1 MQRPGGA
8 DPLPRRSGAH
18 PGGRAQPALRGRRG
32 GAALGAGGAAGVH
45 RREAAQPVG
54 IELVAQPLHGHDLG
68 GQQRVAELVE
78 VVGGEPGGRGG
89 QPLQPRR
96 QPTLG
101 AHGQPLHACGQPLWP
116 CGQPLW
122 PCGQPAQP
130 RGRPSDA
137 GF

>member
-8 DPLPRRSGAH
+8 DPLPRRRGAH

-32 GAALGAGGAAGVH
+32 GADLGARGAAGVH
-45 RREAAQPVG
+45 RREAAQLDG
-54 IELVAQPLHGHDLG
+54 FELVAQPLHGHDLG

-78 VVGGEPGGRGG
+78 VVGGELADRGG

-101 AHGQPLHACGQPLWP
+101 AHGQPAR
-116 CGQPLW
+116 
-122 PCGQPAQP
+122 P

-137 GF
+137 GPGAA